1 MSSTEE
7 IMNKTIKVIVNI
19 KIARLMLD
27 IAGYQTENMSDNEVF
42 NLALS
47 MNEEYGVKYEYTK

>member
-1 MSSTEE
+1 MSNIEG
-7 IMNKTIKVIVNI
+7 IMNKTIKVTVDI

-27 IAGYQTENMSDNEVF
+27 VAGYQTENMSDEEVF
-42 NLALS
+42 DLALN

>member
-19 KIARLMLD
+19 KIARLMLE

>member
-7 IMNKTIKVIVNI
+7 IMNKTIKAIVNI

-27 IAGYQTENMSDNEVF
+27 VAGYQTENMSDNEVF

-47 MNEEYGVKYEYTK
+47 MNEKYGVKYKYTN